1 MMPLLIRGDSEEF
14 AKNKAQ
20 TILKAVKILN
30 RSNHFPNELS
40 GGEQQ
45 RVAIARAIVTKPKFL
60 FLDEPTG
67 NLDRKNASMIQSL
80 IFEMS
85 DKYGIALISATHDND
100 FISSCENVYEI
111 SGTKLNKI
119 YE

>member
-1 MMPLLIRGDSEEF
+1 MAIYER
-14 AKNKAQ
+14 KNHLRWK
-20 TILKAVKILN
+20 
-30 RSNHFPNELS
+30 LS
-40 GGEQQ
+40 VGEKQ

-67 NLDRKNASMIQSL
+67 NLDRKNASVIQSL

-100 FISSCENVYEI
+100 FISSFENIYEI

>member
-1 MMPLLIRGDSEEF
+1 MKELAIHER
-14 AKNKAQ
+14 KNHLPWK
-20 TILKAVKILN
+20 
-30 RSNHFPNELS
+30 LS
-40 GGEQQ
+40 GGEKQ

-67 NLDRKNASMIQSL
+67 NLDRKNASIIQSL

-100 FISSCENVYEI
+100 FISSFENIYEI

>member
-1 MMPLLIRGDSEEF
+1 MKELDIYER
-14 AKNKAQ
+14 KNHLPWK
-20 TILKAVKILN
+20 
-30 RSNHFPNELS
+30 LS
-40 GGEQQ
+40 GGEKQ

-67 NLDRKNASMIQSL
+67 NLDKKNASIIQSL

-85 DKYGIALISATHDND
+85 DRYGIALISATHDND
-100 FISSCENVYEI
+100 FISSFENIYEI

>member
-1 MMPLLIRGDSEEF
+1 MLQ
-14 AKNKAQ
+14 N
-20 TILKAVKILN
+20 LN
-30 RSNHFPNELS
+30 FY
-40 GGEQQ
+40 
-45 RVAIARAIVTKPKFL
+45 

-67 NLDRKNASMIQSL
+67 NLDKKNASIIQSL

-85 DKYGIALISATHDND
+85 DRYGIALISATHDND
-100 FISSCENVYEI
+100 FISSFENIYEI

>member
-1 MMPLLIRGDSEEF
+1 MKELDIYER
-14 AKNKAQ
+14 KNHLPWK
-20 TILKAVKILN
+20 
-30 RSNHFPNELS
+30 LS
-40 GGEQQ
+40 GGEKQ

-67 NLDRKNASMIQSL
+67 NLDRKNASVIQSL

-100 FISSCENVYEI
+100 FISSFENIYEI